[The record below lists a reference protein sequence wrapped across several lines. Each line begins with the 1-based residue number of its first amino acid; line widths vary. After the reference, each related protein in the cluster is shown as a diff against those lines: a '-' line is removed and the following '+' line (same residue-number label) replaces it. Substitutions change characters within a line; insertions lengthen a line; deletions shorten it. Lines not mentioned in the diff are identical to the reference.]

1 MKRRGLEPTAACM
14 DRCAAREGHL
24 VIIDRAVADR
34 IWDER
39 VFHGRLTSR
48 RGIAIDVWGM

>member
-1 MKRRGLEPTAACM
+1 M
-14 DRCAAREGHL
+14 DQCAAREGHL
-24 VIIDRAVADR
+24 VIIDRAAADR

-39 VFHGRLTSR
+39 VFPRRLTSR